1 MSKRAQGMFYL
12 IATVV
17 CLIPVTAVSQT
28 VTLQLKNPPSNNVM
42 DGIYVGSYS
51 ANNLT
56 SGGTTQVTCDDFKDD
71 SDSNV
76 ATYTTNSFDNLG
88 STLWGGTLLKAGDT
102 LAQVTSLYDEAAWL
116 TLGMLKLT
124 GTTQAYYSFAI
135 WATFDPGD
143 VASWLTSYADSGACN
158 AVFGAGSW
166 AGGKCSVGKGGLIGL
181 AASQTFTAGEFSNV
195 NILTPLGCSLPGTCK
210 EQEFFQVVPEGGT
223 ALLYLLLVGATCF
236 GAIMLRSRQRGEARI
251 AA

>member
-1 MSKRAQGMFYL
+1 MTKRAQGVLYL
-12 IATVV
+12 VAG
-17 CLIPVTAVSQT
+17 LMSLLPLTAFSQT
-28 VTLQLKNPPSNNVM
+28 VTLQLNNPPSNNVA

-71 SDSNV
+71 SDYNV
-76 ATYTTNSFDNLG
+76 ETYTTNSFSSLG
-88 STLWGGTLLKAGDT
+88 STIWGSSLMKAGNS

-124 GTTQAYYSFAI
+124 GTQQSYYSFAI

-143 VASWLTSYADSGACN
+143 VASWLTSYGDSGACN
-158 AVFGAGSW
+158 AVFGTGSW
-166 AGGKCSVGKGGLIGL
+166 AGGKCNVGKGGLIGL

-195 NILTPLGCSLPGTCK
+195 QILTPLGCSMPGTCK

-223 ALLYLLLVGATCF
+223 ALLYLLLVGGTCL
-236 GAIMLRSRQRGEARI
+236 GAIFLRLRQRTTARI